1 VVGRSALFP
10 YGGLVKPEEA
20 VEMTVVFHALA
31 AVAGYLLGA
40 VPVGYLVVWLFKR
53 EDVRQH
59 GSGRTGGTNVYRAAG
74 IGAAIL
80 TGAGDVLKGML
91 AVLLARWIVGTMAA
105 EVVAG
110 LAAVIGHNW
119 SVFLGWRG
127 GAGTGTNLGV
137 VAAFSPLVALAL
149 GIILFLTIR
158 FLRYAS
164 VASIVVAGLVPVAFL
179 ILALIYPPFS
189 HYGAYALYGLLSA
202 AVVVFA
208 LRPNIARLR
217 NGTERRLNY

>member
-1 VVGRSALFP
+1 MVVLLHG
-10 YGGLVKPEEA
+10 
-20 VEMTVVFHALA
+20 LA
-31 AVAGYLLGA
+31 AVVGYLLGA
-40 VPVGYLVVWLFKR
+40 IPVGYLVVWLFKR
-53 EDVRQH
+53 EDVRRY

-80 TGAGDVLKGML
+80 TGAGDVFKGML
-91 AVLLARWIVGTMAA
+91 AVLLARWLAGTVAA
-105 EVVAG
+105 EILAG

-137 VAAFSPLVALAL
+137 VAIFSIPVALAL
-149 GIILFLTIR
+149 GIVLLLAIR
-158 FLRYAS
+158 IVRYAS
-164 VASIVVAGLVPVAFL
+164 VASMIVAGLVPIVFL
-179 ILALIYPPFS
+179 ILAFIYPPFS
-189 HYGAYALYGLLSA
+189 HYGSYALYGLLSGA
-202 AVVVFA
+202 AIVLA

>member
-1 VVGRSALFP
+1 MTILFH
-10 YGGLVKPEEA
+10 V
-20 VEMTVVFHALA
+20 LA
-31 AVAGYLLGA
+31 AVGGYLLGS

-53 EDVRQH
+53 EDVRRH

-80 TGAGDVLKGML
+80 TAAGDVLKGAL
-91 AVLLARWIVGTMAA
+91 AVLLTRWIVGTAAA
-105 EVVAG
+105 EVLAG
-110 LAAVIGHNW
+110 LAAVVGHNW

-149 GIILFLTIR
+149 GAVLFLAIR
-158 FLRYAS
+158 IVRYAS
-164 VASIVVAGLVPVAFL
+164 VASMIVAGLVPVIFLVLAFV
-179 ILALIYPPFS
+179 YPPFS
-189 HYGAYALYGLLSA
+189 HYGSYALYGLLSA
-202 AVVVFA
+202 AVVVLA

>member
-1 VVGRSALFP
+1 MVILFH
-10 YGGLVKPEEA
+10 V
-20 VEMTVVFHALA
+20 LA
-31 AVAGYLLGA
+31 AVMGYLLGA

-53 EDVRQH
+53 EDVRRH

-80 TGAGDVLKGML
+80 TGVGDVLKGTL
-91 AVLLARWIVGTMAA
+91 AVLLARWLVGTAAA
-105 EVVAG
+105 EILAG

-137 VAAFSPLVALAL
+137 VAAFSLPVALAL
-149 GIILFLTIR
+149 AVILLLAIR
-158 FLRYAS
+158 IVRYAS
-164 VASIVVAGLVPVAFL
+164 VASIIVAVLVPVIFL
-179 ILALIYPPFS
+179 ILAFVYPPFS
-189 HYGAYALYGLLSA
+189 HYGPYALYGLLSA
-202 AVVVFA
+202 AVVIFA

-217 NGTERRLNY
+217 EGTERRLNY

>member
-1 VVGRSALFP
+1 MVILFH
-10 YGGLVKPEEA
+10 V
-20 VEMTVVFHALA
+20 LA
-31 AVAGYLLGA
+31 AVMGYLLGA

-53 EDVRQH
+53 EDVRQY

-80 TGAGDVLKGML
+80 SGAGDVLKGTL
-91 AVLLARWIVGTMAA
+91 AVLLARWLVGTAAA

-137 VAAFSPLVALAL
+137 VAAFSLPVALAL
-149 GIILFLTIR
+149 AVILLLAIR
-158 FLRYAS
+158 IVRYAS
-164 VASIVVAGLVPVAFL
+164 VASIIVAVLVPVIFL
-179 ILALIYPPFS
+179 ILAFVYPPFS
-189 HYGAYALYGLLSA
+189 HYGPYALYGLLSA
-202 AVVVFA
+202 AVVIFA

-217 NGTERRLNY
+217 EGTERRLNY

>member
-1 VVGRSALFP
+1 MVILFH
-10 YGGLVKPEEA
+10 V
-20 VEMTVVFHALA
+20 LA
-31 AVAGYLLGA
+31 AVMGYLLGA

-53 EDVRQH
+53 EDVRRH

-80 TGAGDVLKGML
+80 TGVGDVLKGTL
-91 AVLLARWIVGTMAA
+91 AVLLARWLVGTAAA
-105 EVVAG
+105 EILAG

-127 GAGTGTNLGV
+127 GARTGTNLGV

-149 GIILFLTIR
+149 GVILLLAIR
-158 FLRYAS
+158 IVRYAS
-164 VASIVVAGLVPVAFL
+164 VASIIVAVLVPVIFL
-179 ILALIYPPFS
+179 ILAFVYPPFS
-189 HYGAYALYGLLSA
+189 HYGPYALYGLLSA
-202 AVVVFA
+202 AVVIFA

-217 NGTERRLNY
+217 EGTERRLNY

>member
-1 VVGRSALFP
+1 MVILFH
-10 YGGLVKPEEA
+10 V
-20 VEMTVVFHALA
+20 LA
-31 AVAGYLLGA
+31 AVMGYLLGA

-53 EDVRQH
+53 EDVRQY

-80 TGAGDVLKGML
+80 SGAGDVLKGTL
-91 AVLLARWIVGTMAA
+91 AVLLARWLVGTAAA

-149 GIILFLTIR
+149 GVILLLAIR
-158 FLRYAS
+158 IVRYAS
-164 VASIVVAGLVPVAFL
+164 VASMIVAGLVPVAFL
-179 ILALIYPPFS
+179 ILAFVYPPFS
-189 HYGAYALYGLLSA
+189 HYGYYALYGLLSA
-202 AVVVFA
+202 AVIVFA

-217 NGTERRLNY
+217 AGNERRLNY

>member
-1 VVGRSALFP
+1 MNVLFH
-10 YGGLVKPEEA
+10 V
-20 VEMTVVFHALA
+20 LA
-31 AVAGYLLGA
+31 AVMGYLLGA

-53 EDVRQH
+53 EDVRQY

-80 TGAGDVLKGML
+80 SGAGDVLKGTL
-91 AVLLARWIVGTMAA
+91 AVLLARWLVGTAAA

-149 GIILFLTIR
+149 GVILLLAIR
-158 FLRYAS
+158 IVRYAS
-164 VASIVVAGLVPVAFL
+164 VASMIVAGLVPVAFL
-179 ILALIYPPFS
+179 ILAFVYPPFS
-189 HYGAYALYGLLSA
+189 HYGYYALYGLLSA
-202 AVVVFA
+202 AVIVFA

-217 NGTERRLNY
+217 AGNERRLNY

>member
-1 VVGRSALFP
+1 MVILFH
-10 YGGLVKPEEA
+10 V
-20 VEMTVVFHALA
+20 LA
-31 AVAGYLLGA
+31 AVMGYLLGA

-53 EDVRQH
+53 EDVRRH

-80 TGAGDVLKGML
+80 SGAGDVLKGTL
-91 AVLLARWIVGTMAA
+91 AVLLARWLVGTAAA
-105 EVVAG
+105 EILAG

-137 VAAFSPLVALAL
+137 VAAFSLPVALAL
-149 GIILFLTIR
+149 AVILLLAIR
-158 FLRYAS
+158 IVRYAS
-164 VASIVVAGLVPVAFL
+164 VASIIVAVLVPVIFL
-179 ILALIYPPFS
+179 ILAFVYPPFS
-189 HYGAYALYGLLSA
+189 HYGPYALYGLLSA
-202 AVVVFA
+202 AVVIFA

-217 NGTERRLNY
+217 EGTERRLNY